1 VCLEAFRVR
10 YNTMRPHWALIRQQ
24 GGDPMT
30 PHDVYVEGKATAIL
44 KWQGWA
50 KAAKDKLDGLMTEE
64 AA

>member
-1 VCLEAFRVR
+1 
-10 YNTMRPHWALIRQQ
+10 LIPQQ

-30 PHDVYVEGKATAIL
+30 PHGVFVEGKAIGFP

-50 KAAKDKLDGLMTEE
+50 KAAKEKLDRLMTKE